1 MATQLENKT
10 KTRKCS
16 FCSGQ
21 QSTQLKFRSSF
32 IEEKKV
38 LDLEEQLA
46 VLAIVFRDDFEFV
59 DIKHQQV
66 INVVNRVCD
75 FRPDDG

>member
-1 MATQLENKT
+1 MQFLFWTAKYST
-10 KTRKCS
+10 KI
-16 FCSGQ
+16 Q
-21 QSTQLKFRSSF
+21 KFF

-38 LDLEEQLA
+38 MDLEQLA

-66 INVVNRVCD
+66 INVVNRVSD
-75 FRPDDG
+75 FRPNDG